1 MSGTI
6 EKISVALPTDMVN
19 LVRRAVDTGDY
30 ASNSEVIREALR
42 EWKARRAT
50 RAEAIARLRK
60 LWDDGV
66 SSGPSDD
73 LNIPALKQRG
83 RQRLRSSRK

>member
-1 MSGTI
+1 
-6 EKISVALPTDMVN
+6 VALPTDMVN
-19 LVRRAVDTGDY
+19 LVRRAVIPATN